1 MTTLVMAAR
10 RYRLADFY
18 ELTKPRI
25 AMLVVLTAVVGY
37 LAGSTGAT
45 GWPTLAH
52 LAIGTA
58 MCAGAAGILN
68 QVLERDID
76 ARMRRTLTRPI
87 PAGRIS
93 AGEGAAFGL
102 AAAFGSCLYLL
113 VFVGWLTALLAV
125 CTLVSYLLVY
135 TPLKRI
141 TPLNTIVGAV
151 PGALPPVGGWAA
163 ARGDIGLEAVSLF
176 AILFLWQ
183 LPHFLAIAWMYR
195 EDYARAGLAMLPVVD
210 TGGKATGRH
219 VTLFTLALAPIS
231 LAPAVFGS
239 SGSLYMVGA
248 LVLGLAFLTVGVRMA
263 RTRTASAARHLLLAS
278 VVYLPLLLG
287 LLVVDRVRLDIL
299 H

>member
-10 RYRLADFY
+10 RYRLADFN

>member
-1 MTTLVMAAR
+1 MTTLVLAAR

-25 AMLVVLTAVVGY
+25 AMLVVLTAVVGF
-37 LAGSTGAT
+37 LAGSEGPAA
-45 GWPTLAH
+45 WVTLAH
-52 LAIGTA
+52 LAVGTA
-58 MCAGAAGILN
+58 LCAGAAGALN

-76 ARMRRTLTRPI
+76 ALMRRTESRPI

-93 AGEGAAFGL
+93 AGEGVAFGSTM
-102 AAAFGSCLYLL
+102 AGASCLYLWF
-113 VFVGWLTALLAV
+113 FVGWLTAALAV
-125 CTLVSYLLVY
+125 CTLVSYLAVY
-135 TPLKRI
+135 TPLKRR
-141 TPLNTIVGAV
+141 TSLNTIVGAV

-163 ARGDIGLEAVSLF
+163 ARGDIGVEAVCLF

-210 TGGKATGRH
+210 SGGGATGRQI
-219 VTLFTLALAPIS
+219 TLFTLALVPIS
-231 LAPAVFGS
+231 LAPSVFGS
-239 SGSLYMVGA
+239 AGGLYFAGA

-263 RTRTASAARHLLLAS
+263 LARTRSAARGLLLAS

-287 LLVVDRVRLDIL
+287 LLVADRIRLDL
-299 H
+299 L